1 MTPHRL
7 DCLAACDIEEA
18 ARFYESRRSGLAA
31 VFRKAVAEAL
41 DRIVAAPEQCRV
53 FRSGIRQCRV
63 PKFPYAEL
71 YHYDGKIVDVLV
83 VTHLHRK
90 PGWWMQRVA
99 GRTPEES

>member
-18 ARFYESRRSGLAA
+18 ARFYESRRPGLAA

-41 DRIVAAPEQCRV
+41 DRIVAGPEQSRV
-53 FRSGIRQCRV
+53 MRSGIRQCRV
-63 PKFPYAEL
+63 LKFPYAVL

-99 GRTPEES
+99 GRTSEEP